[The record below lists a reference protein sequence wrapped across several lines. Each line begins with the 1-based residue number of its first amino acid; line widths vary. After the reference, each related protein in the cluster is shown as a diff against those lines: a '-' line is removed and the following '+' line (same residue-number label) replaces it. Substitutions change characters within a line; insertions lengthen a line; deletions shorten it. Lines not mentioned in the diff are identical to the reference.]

1 MVCLQSP
8 LHWLCAPQY
17 LPDNGRVGVG
27 FCFHQRVAVHVHCGR
42 DLGVPHQLL
51 LHSHRGSRIVQPG
64 TVGMAEG
71 VPTNPVVLPGCC
83 PALFMDRQATAV
95 RNRAVLLTPDADAS
109 PALWTL
115 HQAASRRTNVVLL
128 DVRWLDDAQIRNG
141 CRIAEFT
148 FTIAPLTGSTLLEAA
163 SLPR

>member
-1 MVCLQSP
+1 
-8 LHWLCAPQY
+8 
-17 LPDNGRVGVG
+17 
-27 FCFHQRVAVHVHCGR
+27 
-42 DLGVPHQLL
+42 
-51 LHSHRGSRIVQPG
+51 
-64 TVGMAEG
+64 MAEG

-148 FTIAPLTGSTLLEAA
+148 FTIAPLTGSTLLDLKQPLFLDEAIQNGVEGWLQDA
-163 SLPR
+163 QGWVFAVEF